1 MTGLIEGARLAKP
14 RGGEGLYTLVMA
26 DGTRISYGVVNG
38 AFVLAND
45 PARARSLAGADPK
58 QVAGA
63 KGAVAISADAE
74 QLVSRFLAGKLSGL
88 QALGGPLIAGPLG
101 ELTGSMESS
110 TDGLTGNFRLTFD

>member
-1 MTGLIEGARLAKP
+1 M
-14 RGGEGLYTLVMA
+14 V
-26 DGTRISYGVVNG
+26 DG

-45 PARARSLAGADPK
+45 PARARALAGADAK

-74 QLVSRFLAGKLSGL
+74 QLVSRFLAGQLSGL

-101 ELTGSMESS
+101 QLTGSMESS